1 MIKRLFHP
9 SLICTL
15 LTLGTAPRTFGTTT
29 PQSIYFPQD
38 AGAVWDENTTFRP
51 FDLGP
56 ARFQQVYD
64 ASGFGVVAESGGGW
78 VRQIIFRADVASF
91 AGSFEA
97 TIGNIQ
103 LNLSTTSRAPDSL
116 SPLFENN
123 VGLDDTQVIGPISV
137 HIVGIAGHG
146 ISIFSVLFDLPD
158 QRFFYNPAAGNL
170 LLDFRVYRGAGGVL
184 PQGLAILDASD
195 QVGDSI
201 SSVYAFGGFSGVPTS
216 GQTSSLGLAT
226 LLVVT
231 PVPEPSTLALLAVGL
246 LGLGMGWKRSRKR

>member
-1 MIKRLFHP
+1 MIKRLFHS

-15 LTLGTAPRTFGTTT
+15 LTLGIAPRAFGTTT
-29 PQSIYFPQD
+29 PQSIYFPPD

-78 VRQIIFRADVASF
+78 IRQIIFRADTRF
-91 AGSFEA
+91 ARSFEA
-97 TIGNIQ
+97 TIENIQ

-116 SPLFENN
+116 SPLFESN
-123 VGLDDTQVIGPISV
+123 VGLDDTVVIGPMSV
-137 HIVGIAGHG
+137 DILGVAGGG

-170 LLDFRVYRGAGGVL
+170 LLDFRVYRGAGSVL

-195 QVGDSI
+195 RVGDSI

-246 LGLGMGWKRSRKR
+246 LGMGWKRSRKG